1 MSAAEPTCP
10 PRPRPGPRCCT
21 SPPHSPSSHSDL
33 TFVHSNLR
41 VNLLQKLHPGTI
53 VGSHLHLITWR
64 IVMGRCWHSCIGTQ
78 IWFTLKTSTLF
89 EPLLVRIPILIILW
103 ILSLCA
109 MCIHWNMRWEIQ
121 IWFYFK
127 TACTNIHKALSV
139 QPSIHLFIGWWN
151 KSFITSTAF
160 ANYSIKSTLY
170 YKRSL
175 TSEIITMVKCYN
187 TSQHYILL
195 GCFSSPEGK
204 GLLQSF
210 LQSNVSAISVCYNN
224 CT

>member
-1 MSAAEPTCP
+1 MSNIVNMSAAEPTCP
-10 PRPRPGPRCCT
+10 PRPRAGPRCCT
-21 SPPHSPSSHSDL
+21 TPPHSPSSHSDL

-89 EPLLVRIPILIILW
+89 EPLLVLIPILIILW

-127 TACTNIHKALSV
+127 TA
-139 QPSIHLFIGWWN
+139 P
-151 KSFITSTAF
+151 TSTKLCPF
-160 ANYSIKSTLY
+160 NRQSIYSSDDGINPL
-170 YKRSL
+170 
-175 TSEIITMVKCYN
+175 
-187 TSQHYILL
+187 
-195 GCFSSPEGK
+195 
-204 GLLQSF
+204 
-210 LQSNVSAISVCYNN
+210 
-224 CT
+224 